1 MLLYLRKLLVLP
13 IIGLRIFC
21 LIMSRCFNLLL
32 YLLVGALKTECELIR
47 VYIFELVIWVEE
59 LFNISRGILQQMFS
73 DFVGAATVTL
83 WNFNY

>member
-21 LIMSRCFNLLL
+21 LIMSKCFNLLL
-32 YLLVGALKTECELIR
+32 YLLVWALKTECELIR

-59 LFNISRGILQQMFS
+59 LLNINRGILQQMFS

>member
-21 LIMSRCFNLLL
+21 LIMSKCFNLLL
-32 YLLVGALKTECELIR
+32 YLLVWALKTECELIR
-47 VYIFELVIWVEE
+47 VYIFELVIWLEE
-59 LFNISRGILQQMFS
+59 LLNINRGILKQMFS